1 MNYSDIIISSKNEF
15 NFYDKFKKLNIKFN
29 DLLIN
34 IRNNKDVLSKLS
46 N

>member
-1 MNYSDIIISSKNEF
+1 MNYSDIIISSK
-15 NFYDKFKKLNIKFN
+15 NIKFN